1 MIEHPEEDTM
11 DEPRARAMFET
22 ARRDAMLPK
31 SFESVR
37 FEDVNEQL
45 FLGEYCWVVFASGF
59 KNAIV
64 REKFP
69 GIEAAFHGFDPER
82 IAAMDAVD
90 PETLPIRHAGKT
102 GGFIDGCRRIHKE
115 GFDAFKQRI
124 ADAGDAG
131 ADVLEEL
138 PWIGPT
144 TKYHLA
150 KNIGFNTAKPDIWLV
165 RCAEAC
171 DAKVDELVA
180 YLVDTFPPV
189 KEHEVDTIL
198 WTYCEQF
205 QAVPPA

>member
-1 MIEHPEEDTM
+1 M
-11 DEPRARAMFET
+11 DESKARAMFET
-22 ARRDAMLPK
+22 ARRDATLPK
-31 SFESVR
+31 SIEPLR
-37 FEDVNEQL
+37 FEDVDEQQ

-69 GIEAAFHGFDPER
+69 AIEETFHNFDPKR
-82 IAAMDAVD
+82 IAAMDAID
-90 PETLPIRHAGKT
+90 PETLAIRHAGKT
-102 GGFIDGCRRIHKE
+102 NGFIKGCGRIATE
-115 GFDAFKQRI
+115 GFAAFKARI
-124 ADAGDAG
+124 AADG

-138 PWIGPT
+138 PWIGPI
-144 TKYHLA
+144 TKHHLA

-171 DAKVDELVA
+171 DATVEELVR

-189 KEHEVDTIL
+189 KKHEVDTIL

-205 QAVPPA
+205 QAIPPA